1 MTSFCKSSVRG
12 NCYVIPLLC
21 PAILFFI
28 IVSTSCRHIEVRPPA
43 PSVPSKCFSD
53 TGIAFAAFSPST
65 KAGLG
70 LYIICHG
77 LIAQPLLFHVQFRF
91 QSRFLKHWI
100 LRFTHVHLLIC
111 PKAFSSSSSAWD
123 SSPGSSLQRK
133 PQCGDLLT
141 SLWKMH
147 GCREFI
153 ELLCFILIFSEH
165 SFYIS
170 IICQPYRHS
179 GRLPA
184 SVVFENNFITCF
196 YVFSYLF
203 LKICFSTDLLW
214 FLI

>member
-1 MTSFCKSSVRG
+1 MRDFIKKGFRNASSISSDHPYPHAYQLLQRTQSYLCSMTSFCKSSVRG

-91 QSRFLKHWI
+91 QSRFQ
-100 LRFTHVHLLIC
+100 
-111 PKAFSSSSSAWD
+111 D
-123 SSPGSSLQRK
+123 
-133 PQCGDLLT
+133 
-141 SLWKMH
+141 
-147 GCREFI
+147 
-153 ELLCFILIFSEH
+153 
-165 SFYIS
+165 
-170 IICQPYRHS
+170 
-179 GRLPA
+179 
-184 SVVFENNFITCF
+184 
-196 YVFSYLF
+196 
-203 LKICFSTDLLW
+203 
-214 FLI
+214 